1 MLAFLLPEDAADIHP
16 CGQVRLHLLFFFFRG
31 HFRTSRG
38 HRGEV
43 PSIVLL
49 NPLAYFNSGFIIAVV
64 IIEVT

>member
-16 CGQVRLHLLFFFFRG
+16 RGQVRLHLLIFFFRG

-38 HRGEV
+38 HRGDV

-49 NPLAYFNSGFIIAVV
+49 NPLAYFNSGFIIAAV